1 MYPAISLMN
10 ANIDLTKPDLKSL
23 TCRIGSS
30 YVALHELSDP
40 PASFSITPLGQTDKT
55 ELPYV
60 YASTELFAK
69 RQLKPLPFTDEQL
82 AEVETTETV
91 LSFTRRKSD

>member
-10 ANIDLTKPDLKSL
+10 ANLDLLNPDLFKL
-23 TCRIGSS
+23 TCRIGSA

-40 PASFSITPLGQTDKT
+40 PMSWSVTPIGQTDRT

-60 YASTELFAK
+60 FACTELFAK
-69 RQLKPLPFTDEQL
+69 RQLKPLPITDEQL
-82 AEVETTETV
+82 AAVDTTELLLEFDLPV
-91 LSFTRRKSD
+91 SD